1 MSSTL
6 AGETFLTRR
15 EYEDDQA
22 VLALLP
28 EAHIGPADHL
38 DVGYIAR
45 REDGLPSIRIIDA
58 SDLLATHLPP
68 VVPWAVHLEMDQK
81 AAIHHS
87 LSSSVPESIIRRE
100 IPPRNPINAPV
111 NPVMTSTASN
121 FHPIQAV
128 NVQNIVAATILARI
142 CGRKAVIFIT

>member
-6 AGETFLTRR
+6 AGEALLTRR

-28 EAHIGPADHL
+28 EAHPRSPDHFNIR
-38 DVGYIAR
+38 YIVR
-45 REDGLPSIRIIDA
+45 REDGLPTHHVIDA

-68 VVPWAVHLEMDQK
+68 VVPWAVQYEMSQHP
-81 AAIHHS
+81 AAGHS
-87 LSSSVPESIIRRE
+87 LSSSVPESIIRKL
-100 IPPRNPINAPV
+100 IPPKKPINAPV
-111 NPVMTSTASN
+111 SPVMISVASI

-128 NVQNIVAATILARI
+128 NVQKIVAAIILANI
-142 CGRKAVIFIT
+142 